1 MIANAYYI
9 SNYIAS
15 VYVHNKGCSCT
26 HCIHVCA
33 LPTHV
38 GVCVYVHV
46 QIHAYTV
53 YFDVLHVHTTQLCTV
68 CALLVCLRSCTI
80 ALIGTVDTSNET
92 PICLCVIQYMAH

>member
-1 MIANAYYI
+1 MIANAYYV
-9 SNYIAS
+9 SNYIVS
-15 VYVHNKGCSCT
+15 VYVHNM
-26 HCIHVCA
+26 CIRVVHVHTVYMYVPY
-33 LPTHV
+33 LHTW
-38 GVCVYVHV
+38 VCVYVHV

-53 YFDVLHVHTTQLCTV
+53 YFDVLHTTQLCSV